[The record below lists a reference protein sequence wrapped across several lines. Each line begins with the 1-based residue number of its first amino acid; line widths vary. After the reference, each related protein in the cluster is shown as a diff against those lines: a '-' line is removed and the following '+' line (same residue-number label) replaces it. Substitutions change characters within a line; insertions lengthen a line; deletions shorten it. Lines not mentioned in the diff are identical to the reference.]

1 MTNKTLKDVVWG
13 SDEFYELLRKREYA
27 TKVEKEKR
35 IINEMLSQIT
45 TTEASRYLIG
55 KITGH

>member
-13 SDEFYELLRKREYA
+13 SDEFYELLRKREHVA
-27 TKVEKEKR
+27 KVEEEKR
-35 IINEMLSQIT
+35 IVDEMLSQIT